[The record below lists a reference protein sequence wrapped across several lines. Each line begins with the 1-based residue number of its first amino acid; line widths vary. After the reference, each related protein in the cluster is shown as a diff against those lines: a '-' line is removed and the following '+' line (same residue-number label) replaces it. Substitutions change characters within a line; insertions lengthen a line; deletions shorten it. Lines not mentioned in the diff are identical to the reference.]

1 MSDYIEYVVFDV
13 ETTGMD
19 PKMGHAV
26 VELAGERLKQGKV
39 IDSFDTLVNPNR
51 RIDPE
56 STAVNGITN
65 EMILHQGKPLIEV
78 IPAFMLFA
86 EGATLVAHNAKFDLS
101 FINKHLHDLGLPP
114 LSNPVLDTLE
124 LAKNKLMI
132 GSYNL
137 GYLANHLGIPQP
149 KAHRALA
156 DVQVTREVLLKLLA
170 LPDRK

>member
-1 MSDYIEYVVFDV
+1 MSQDIEYVIFDV

-19 PKMGHAV
+19 PRAGHAV
-26 VELAGERLKQGKV
+26 VELAGERIRQGKV
-39 IDSFDTLVNPNR
+39 VDSFDTIVNPGR
-51 RIDPE
+51 RVE
-56 STAVNGITN
+56 AEAVAVHGISN
-65 EMILHQGKPLIEV
+65 EMILQQGKPLIEV
-78 IPAFMLFA
+78 IPAFMLFI

-101 FINKHLHDLGLPP
+101 FINKHLNDLGLPS

-124 LAKNKLMI
+124 LAKAKLMI

-137 GYLANHLGIPQP
+137 GYLANHLGISQP

-156 DVQVTREVLLKLLA
+156 DVQVTREVLLKLLS